1 MTSFDELQ
9 ARFAAAELAALGQPA
24 PRGRVMQPALLL
36 PTGDDQAL
44 WSLFD
49 AIPLGSPIYAASG
62 TRFFTAYAALIDAL
76 IAGTNPLDPIA
87 AAKRRLAAWGSKPP
101 AWSIGCAGLLKQLG
115 SAPSLAFPFTS
126 TAVPEPGFWGLWTES
141 PTASGPSAQFASGDV
156 SADLSFAHALSFAPT
171 PGDWYVSSALALAYA
186 TGSGPP
192 WPSGSDVTWD
202 STFGPDGTMPRF
214 LAGLSVV
221 AEIDARSTSTAIF
234 GPADQALI
242 RASVAIGLWPA
253 YLNGTDTKTGV
264 GFDGA
269 GQITIETSSQ
279 PKIPVAI
286 AATVLT
292 AGEYLT

>member
-9 ARFAAAELAALGQPA
+9 ARFAAAELAALAHPA
-24 PRGRVMQPALLL
+24 PRGRVLQPALPL

-62 TRFFTAYAALIDAL
+62 TRFFTAYAALIGAL
-76 IAGTNPLDPIA
+76 VAGTNPLDPIA
-87 AAKRRLAAWGSKPP
+87 AAKRRLTAWGARPP
-101 AWSIGCAGLLKQLG
+101 DWSIGCAGLLKLLG

-126 TAVPEPGFWGLWTES
+126 TAVPEPGFWGLWAKS
-141 PTASGPSAQFASGDV
+141 PTAGGPSAQFASGDV
-156 SADLSFAHALSFAPT
+156 SADLSFAHALSFAPR

-186 TGSGPP
+186 TRSGPP
-192 WPSGSDVTWD
+192 WPGGSDVTWD
-202 STFGPDGTMPRF
+202 STFGPDGTMPRV

-221 AEIDARSTSTAIF
+221 AAIDARSASTAVF

-242 RASVAIGLWPA
+242 RSNAALGLWPY
-253 YLNGTDTKTGV
+253 YLDGPGTSV

-269 GQITIETSSQ
+269 GRIAIRTTSG
-279 PKIPVAI
+279 PKQPVAV

-292 AGEYLT
+292 AGEYLG

>member
-9 ARFAAAELAALGQPA
+9 ARFAATELAALGQPA
-24 PRGRVMQPALLL
+24 PRGRVLQPALAL
-36 PTGDDQAL
+36 PTDDDRAL

-62 TRFFTAYAALIDAL
+62 TRFFTAYSALIGAL
-76 IAGTNPLDPIA
+76 VAGANPLDPVA

-101 AWSIGCAGLLKQLG
+101 DWSIGCAGLLKLLK

-141 PTASGPSAQFASGDV
+141 PTAAGPSAQFAAGDV
-156 SADLSFAHALSFAPT
+156 FADLSFTHVLPFAPR

-192 WPSGSDVTWD
+192 WPGGSDVTWD

-221 AEIDARSTSTAIF
+221 AGIDARSASTAAF
-234 GPADQALI
+234 SPVDQALI
-242 RASVAIGLWPA
+242 RSNAALGLWPY
-253 YLNGTDTKTGV
+253 YLSGPGMSV

-269 GQITIETSSQ
+269 GRITIRTTSE
-279 PKIPVAI
+279 PKQPVAI

-292 AGEYLT
+292 AGEYLG